1 MTSVWALVALWLG
14 LALIAPLLSIWLH
27 TPFYF
32 IPAGSFVSI
41 PALMAAPFA
50 FFFMLI
56 AKIICKLVG
65 VYPVTKYYNS
75 PHPDAG
81 YTTLL
86 PSSPPGLCW
95 SSIGRRPCPTDLL

>member
-1 MTSVWALVALWLG
+1 MRSVWALAAPWLC
-14 LALIAPLLSIWLH
+14 LALITALLSIWLH

-32 IPAGSFVSI
+32 IRAGSFVSI

-50 FFFMLI
+50 FVFMLI

-65 VYPVTKYYNS
+65 VYPVMKYYNS
-75 PHPDAG
+75 PYPDAC

-86 PSSPPGLCW
+86 SSSLPALCW

>member
-1 MTSVWALVALWLG
+1 MTSVWALAALWLG
-14 LALIAPLLSIWLH
+14 LALIAVLLSIWLR
-27 TPFYF
+27 
-32 IPAGSFVSI
+32 VST
-41 PALMAAPFA
+41 ALSEPFA
-50 FFFMLI
+50 FLFMLI

-86 PSSPPGLCW
+86 PSSLPALCW
-95 SSIGRRPCPTDLL
+95 SSIGRRPCPTDSRGI